1 MSKFGFTSPSRSKT
15 LVCCGL
21 RVHQGGIRQD
31 RIERTYSISEV
42 QRTRRRLFVNP
53 FCRAKPKRRIHQN
66 FLSGDG
72 IIVRTPELTAHNHRV
87 GLHASAAMRCLTDS
101 EQDLLWDRLCPK
113 DCDTHAHFNNHDAEH
128 TRRRRGPPDS
138 FTGNFGVRVHLQ
150 ARMPQPNLDA
160 AVCGNRGTS
169 SHCVGFSAHQV
180 ISPRRPHLTLFQ
192 SLVSIVQTP
201 NLFAVTRHRERFEF
215 KRYQGLETNTL
226 APAVHHNTSALPT

>member
-101 EQDLLWDRLCPK
+101 EQDLLSGIDFARKPA
-113 DCDTHAHFNNHDAEH
+113 TH
-128 TRRRRGPPDS
+128 
-138 FTGNFGVRVHLQ
+138 
-150 ARMPQPNLDA
+150 MP
-160 AVCGNRGTS
+160 
-169 SHCVGFSAHQV
+169 
-180 ISPRRPHLTLFQ
+180 ISTTM
-192 SLVSIVQTP
+192 TP
-201 NLFAVTRHRERFEF
+201 NTPVAAGDLRIHLREIS
-215 KRYQGLETNTL
+215 G
-226 APAVHHNTSALPT
+226 